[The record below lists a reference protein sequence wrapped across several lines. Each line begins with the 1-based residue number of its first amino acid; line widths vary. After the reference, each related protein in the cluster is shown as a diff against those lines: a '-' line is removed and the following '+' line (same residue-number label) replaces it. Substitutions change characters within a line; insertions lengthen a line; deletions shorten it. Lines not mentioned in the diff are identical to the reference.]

1 MSFTELMDRSNLFE
15 STVYEFF
22 GVVFKFHLRFYLTT
36 EDYLFIEME
45 VETITNVW
53 QSVSL

>member
-1 MSFTELMDRSNLFE
+1 MELMDRSNIFG
-15 STVYEFF
+15 STVSKFF

-36 EDYLFIEME
+36 EDYFFMALE
-45 VETITNVW
+45 VETIINVW